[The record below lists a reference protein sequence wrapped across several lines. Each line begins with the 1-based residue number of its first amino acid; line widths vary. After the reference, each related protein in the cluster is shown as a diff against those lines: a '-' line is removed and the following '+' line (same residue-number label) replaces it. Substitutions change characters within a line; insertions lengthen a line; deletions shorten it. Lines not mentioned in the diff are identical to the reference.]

1 MKEVV
6 FSDQA
11 PKPVGP
17 YSQAV
22 IAGSLV
28 WCSGQIGIDPKTG
41 LLVEGLEQQT
51 EQIFKNLKV
60 VLEEAGS
67 GLDQVIKATVFITNM
82 KDFVRVN
89 EIYARFFKEPFPA
102 RSTVEVGALP
112 KGALVEIEVVATR
125 RE

>member
-1 MKEVV
+1 MKQVV
-6 FSDQA
+6 CSDQA

-28 WCSGQIGIDPKTG
+28 WCSGQVGIDPKTG

-51 EQIFKNLKV
+51 EQIFENLKV

-67 GLDQVIKATVFITNM
+67 GLDQVVKATVFITSMN
-82 KDFVRVN
+82 DFARVN

-112 KGALVEIEVVATR
+112 KGALVEIEVVAMR

>member
-1 MKEVV
+1 MKEAV

-60 VLEEAGS
+60 VLEKAGS